1 MQQTSLNPLI
11 ITGFFHLCLLF
22 SYIPLHYITFA
33 IYSVWRLSLTE
44 RRKMRLA
51 QCASGGGDGG
61 GGSGGWLEEQAAAQ
75 RSWLEVT

>member
-44 RRKMRLA
+44 RREMRLA
-51 QCASGGGDGG
+51 QCSRGG
-61 GGSGGWLEEQAAAQ
+61 GGGGGGGWREEQAAAQ
-75 RSWLEVT
+75 RSWLEAT